1 MKVFVEICILISGCL
16 AILEVKVLVEVS
28 SFCLSNYFR
37 KSVAERAKES
47 SSYLHCFSTAFLMPL
62 RGTPTWWLHTGLR
75 KILQNTSTNI

>member
-1 MKVFVEICILISGCL
+1 MKAFVEICILISGCL

-47 SSYLHCFSTAFLMPL
+47 SSYLHYFPAVFLMPL
-62 RGTPTWWLHTGLR
+62 GGTQT
-75 KILQNTSTNI
+75 